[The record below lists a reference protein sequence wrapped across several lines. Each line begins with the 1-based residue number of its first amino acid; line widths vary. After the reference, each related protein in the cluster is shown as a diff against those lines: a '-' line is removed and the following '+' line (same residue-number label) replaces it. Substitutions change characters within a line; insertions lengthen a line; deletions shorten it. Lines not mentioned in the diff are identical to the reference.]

1 MPTCSSV
8 SPSWTSSMPTF
19 PSPLWEQP
27 VSRKSRY
34 LVSLR
39 ITCSLADYT
48 WIFVYSCHNLNT
60 YNLCLITTLALYS
73 FVSLTKLLVLLIY
86 HGNFTKSSRQEL
98 SACQIRDQVRIKL
111 FHTTQFH
118 YYCKW
123 SNNKS
128 GVIFDNFLKNLF
140 HRKFVWMFFLEQ
152 IWQSQGVWVWYFAG
166 S

>member
-118 YYCKW
+118 HYCKC
-123 SNNKS
+123 SNKS
-128 GVIFDNFLKNLF
+128 GVIFEI
-140 HRKFVWMFFLEQ
+140 FVWMFFSEQ
-152 IWQSQGVWVWYFAG
+152 IWQSQGVWVWYLQAVKLANLIE
-166 S
+166 

>member
-39 ITCSLADYT
+39 ITCSLADCT
-48 WIFVYSCHNLNT
+48 WIFVYRCHNLNA
-60 YNLCLITTLALYS
+60 YNLCLISTLALSS

-86 HGNFTKSSRQEL
+86 HGNFTKSSRQVL

-123 SNNKS
+123 SNKS

-140 HRKFVWMFFLEQ
+140 HRKFVWIFFFGTDMTVTGSMSM
-152 IWQSQGVWVWYFAG
+152 IFAG